1 MSSKEQEQ
9 KSQQGDTVANDV
21 ASANQHI
28 KFLESELQQTRRK
41 LNASDQAVKALTDE
55 LYVLKKVM
63 EVTRLGYAIWDE
75 NLDRDVFVSDE
86 LARIH
91 GLTAAKYRKQV
102 SSMEA

>member
-1 MSSKEQEQ
+1 M
-9 KSQQGDTVANDV
+9 V
-21 ASANQHI
+21 
-28 KFLESELQQTRRK
+28 
-41 LNASDQAVKALTDE
+41 
-55 LYVLKKVM
+55 
-63 EVTRLGYAIWDE
+63 VTKLGYAIWDE